1 MNLLCLSTMYQT
13 RTKQLLQTWGG
24 WLSQTT
30 WDYFSTYTFRYD
42 ISPSRNEKYMLKL
55 ESYLQEQA
63 TNHRIFWVVEPTGNG
78 YQSHSHF
85 LIKGEEAKAQV
96 LQFYTSKG
104 LVNPRNV
111 LNDPY
116 EAHRGAEY
124 YISKTIHHEN
134 ARYGFSYSPDNQY
147 IKYA

>member
-1 MNLLCLSTMYQT
+1 
-13 RTKQLLQTWGG
+13 
-24 WLSQTT
+24 
-30 WDYFSTYTFRYD
+30 
-42 ISPSRNEKYMLKL
+42 MLKL
-55 ESYLQEQA
+55 ESYLRNRPRTIGYSGGGA
-63 TNHRIFWVVEPTGNG
+63 DGNG
-78 YQSHSHF
+78 YQSVAF
-85 LIKGEEAKAQV
+85 LIKGEEAKDQV

-134 ARYGFSYSPDNQY
+134 ARYGFSYSTDNQH
-147 IKYA
+147 IKYE